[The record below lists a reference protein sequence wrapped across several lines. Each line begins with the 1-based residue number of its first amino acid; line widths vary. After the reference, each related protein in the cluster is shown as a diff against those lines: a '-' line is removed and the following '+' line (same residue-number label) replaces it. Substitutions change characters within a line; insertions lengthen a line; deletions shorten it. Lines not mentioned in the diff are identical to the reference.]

1 MRAPKLVQ
9 LMKANSSN
17 MSAELVKK
25 IRKSNRCSDLLRRVP
40 ESEQKQYAL
49 EIYRDLT
56 EWLTNETDSILEKP
70 YVALGIHR
78 AGQAVP
84 QFKTFWAVAIAR
96 DHFWDYVQQECLHE
110 EPVEFWG
117 GVRLL
122 RLLDSFFD
130 QVFYCVLLGYERAGK
145 NESMALSFLARRR
158 SA

>member
-1 MRAPKLVQ
+1 VRAPKLVQ

-17 MSAELVKK
+17 ISEELVRK
-25 IRKSNRCSDLLRRVP
+25 IGKSNRCSELLRCVP
-40 ESEQKQYAL
+40 ESEQKQCAL
-49 EIYRDLT
+49 EIYRYLT

-84 QFKTFWAVAIAR
+84 RFQTFWAVAIAR
-96 DHFWDYVQQECLHE
+96 DHLWNYVQQECLHK

-117 GVRLL
+117 GVTLL

-130 QVFYCVLLGYERAGK
+130 QVFYFVLLGYERSGE
-145 NESMALSFLARRR
+145 NELTALSFLARRR